1 MTIRRIVA
9 ALALLV
15 FSGCS
20 GGEDVNTR
28 TLSKAQALWDGAGIR
43 DYDLEWTTS
52 GDREG
57 HYLVF
62 VRGGVVRRIHA
73 FVEDRRARVVR
84 EIVVKPGDPSY
95 YGVEGLFRIIREEQ
109 AQMEV
114 DPAPFGQPKGTRV
127 LLRFAPDTKLGYP
140 KRYRRDV
147 VGRPKGLAL
156 DVIRL
161 ERSTAP
167 IPLPPA

>member
-1 MTIRRIVA
+1 MLVRRPLA

-15 FSGCS
+15 LSGCS

-28 TLSKAQALWDGAGIR
+28 TLSQARARWDAAGIR

-62 VRGGVVRRIHA
+62 VRAGEVRRVHA
-73 FVEDRRARVVR
+73 FVEDRRSRTVR
-84 EIVVKPGDPSY
+84 EIVAKPGDPSY
-95 YGVEGLFRIIREEQ
+95 YGVEGLFRIISEEQ
-109 AQMEV
+109 ATAES
-114 DPAPFGQPKGTRV
+114 DPLPFGQPKGTRV
-127 LLRFAPDTKLGYP
+127 LLRFTPDPKLGYP
-140 KRYRRDV
+140 RRYRRDV

-161 ERSTAP
+161 DRSTAP
-167 IPLPPA
+167 VPPPPA